1 MSKIGYDNQDEYLEK
16 NFQLGLLKTVQSLM
30 TEEKNRGSYAK
41 RVLNRRNICRLT
53 KQKSVTEG
61 LPIINLQIRNADK
74 KAEYLKETN

>member
-41 RVLNRRNICRLT
+41 RVLNRRNIGRLT
-53 KQKSVTEG
+53 K
-61 LPIINLQIRNADK
+61 
-74 KAEYLKETN
+74 